1 MNNTNTQ
8 TSSSRG
14 SDSRVVLSGI
24 IAYPITPF
32 TTGEGN
38 VDAPRLRQVLDRLL
52 ATGCDAIAPL
62 GSTGESAYLDDDEW
76 DEVAEVSVKHVAKR
90 VPTVVGI
97 SDLTTKNAIRR
108 ARFAESVGADAVM
121 VMPMSYWKLSES
133 EIVRHYAKISESIG
147 IQIMVY
153 NNPATSGV
161 DMRPELIARMVR
173 DLANVTMVKESTGD
187 LQRMHKLSQL
197 SDGAIRMYNG
207 SNPLALG
214 AFAAGAVGWCT
225 AAPNLIPTLPKRLH
239 RAIADGNLNEARSVF
254 YRQLPLLQF
263 IVQGG
268 LPTTIKGGL
277 RLLGFDAGVPREP
290 LQPMTP
296 EATSELKSIL
306 DRVEGG

>member
-1 MNNTNTQ
+1 
-8 TSSSRG
+8 
-14 SDSRVVLSGI
+14 
-24 IAYPITPF
+24 
-32 TTGEGN
+32 
-38 VDAPRLRQVLDRLL
+38 
-52 ATGCDAIAPL
+52 
-62 GSTGESAYLDDDEW
+62 
-76 DEVAEVSVKHVAKR
+76 
-90 VPTVVGI
+90 
-97 SDLTTKNAIRR
+97 
-108 ARFAESVGADAVM
+108 M

-187 LQRMHKLSQL
+187 LQRMHRLSQL

-290 LQPMTP
+290 LQPMSP